1 MMSILK
7 IEKLDFPKLKPA
19 YLAALIPT
27 AVAINF
33 AGTAIRQGLGVP
45 LFLDSGGTIL
55 VSFIAGPWYGALC
68 AVLQSIVRALLMNP
82 LMIFSFPPTVIIALI
97 LGYSARYGITRTWL
111 GLALIT
117 VIMQPFAAAAS
128 AFVFT
133 YIYGGFSGS
142 ALDILSAVFVQAT
155 GKIFAGTFI
164 SQMITGLFD
173 KAVLI
178 ALVIAILKALP
189 AEYRLLTP
197 ISNKKDDNDFTFEG

>member
-1 MMSILK
+1 MSLI
-7 IEKLDFPKLKPA
+7 KLQKLEFPKLKPA

-68 AVLQSIVRALLMNP
+68 AVLQAIVRALLMNP
-82 LMIFSFPPTVIIALI
+82 MMIFSFPPTVLVALFY
-97 LGYSARYGITRTWL
+97 GYAARYGITRNWL
-111 GLALIT
+111 GLILI
-117 VIMQPFAAAAS
+117 IIISQPFTAAAS
-128 AFVFT
+128 ALVFT

-142 ALDILSAVFVQAT
+142 ALDILSAVFIKST

-164 SQMITGLFD
+164 SQNITGLID

-178 ALVIAILKALP
+178 AVVMAILKALP
-189 AEYRLLTP
+189 AQYRVMTP
-197 ISNKKDDNDFTFEG
+197 IAKKSAEEENLSL

>member
-1 MMSILK
+1 MSLFK
-7 IEKLDFPKLKPA
+7 VQKMEFPKLKPA

-82 LMIFSFPPTVIIALI
+82 MMIFSFPPTVLVALFY
-97 LGYSARYGITRTWL
+97 GYAARYGITRTWP
-111 GLALIT
+111 GLILLLI
-117 VIMQPFAAAAS
+117 ISQPFTAAAS

-142 ALDILSAVFVQAT
+142 ALDILSAVFIKST
-155 GKIFAGTFI
+155 GKIFTGTFI
-164 SQMITGLFD
+164 SQNITGFID
-173 KAVLI
+173 KIVLVS
-178 ALVIAILKALP
+178 LVMAILKALP
-189 AEYRLLTP
+189 PQYRVLTP
-197 ISNKKDDNDFTFEG
+197 IAQKSAKEEDLSL

>member
-1 MMSILK
+1 MGFIK
-7 IEKLDFPKLKPA
+7 IEKVQPPKLRSA

-45 LFLDSGGTIL
+45 LFLDSGGTL
-55 VSFIAGPWYGALC
+55 LATFIAGPWYGALC

-82 LMIFSFPPTVIIALI
+82 MMIFSFPPTVIVALMV
-97 LGYSARYGITRTWL
+97 GYAAYYGITRTWT
-111 GLALIT
+111 GLLLTMI
-117 VIMQPFAAAAS
+117 VIQPFACAAS

-164 SQMITGLFD
+164 SQLITGTID
-173 KAVLI
+173 KAVLT
-178 ALVIAILKALP
+178 ALVLAILKAMP
-189 AEYRLLTP
+189 PQYRVFTP
-197 ISNKKDDNDFTFEG
+197 LMSSEEDNELAL